1 MLKGRLN
8 CNWIISVVW
17 LLPIMVLTGLLIL
30 QDMNNLAT
38 ILFFTGFSIILI
50 SRWKVNIGIKLFFIL
65 SIIIRFV
72 YSYKIFETETY
83 LFPDSKYYV
92 STLLLMNN
100 LKTLTFDSI
109 VGTAGTVHIGY
120 NLLSFATYK
129 IFGSIYSLYLINI
142 LMFEISVIL
151 FHEHLI
157 ERFNIKIANSIAFL
171 MTVSMNLFIFT
182 SNILK
187 DSMVMVLTILS
198 LHIYDQYK
206 KKKRKMLIVSLIF
219 VIALLVMTRIYAG
232 VGILSGI
239 ILDYIMNN
247 SASYEEKKRII
258 KKLIII
264 SILLL
269 AGFIIFNDNQ
279 YYTMSM
285 GYIQNVN
292 FSFNTVINMGIY
304 LLSFLFSPLPW
315 NMLNEITVYTPIV
328 LDSIFMIIFSPLFIL
343 FLYKLLKNK
352 QMMKK
357 FYIYI
362 VPIIFHIF
370 ALSTSLETGAI
381 RQRIGVFPFLLLM
394 YISGIFYNDNN

>member
-285 GYIQNVN
+285 RYIQNVN